1 MMSNCMVVGIFCH
14 LFFLL
19 LYFPLPSV
27 PFHPTLPYL
36 IQGVAALMMILF
48 KLKALRKQNLFG
60 QTETGR
66 WRSLLWISF
75 NAFYL
80 LRVLSFLN
88 PVNVGPWE
96 FFKTEIFYFWYSLNI
111 LGWPEVSYY
120 NQILLVW
127 DPKMTFHFIR
137 GNLVVK
143 FLSPHET
150 ELTG

>member
-1 MMSNCMVVGIFCH
+1 MIMSNCMVVGIFCH

-48 KLKALRKQNLFG
+48 KLEALRKQNLFG
-60 QTETGR
+60 QTETGC

-88 PVNVGPWE
+88 SVNVSPWE
-96 FFKTEIFYFWYSLNI
+96 FFKTEFFISDIALIFWGDQKCHI
-111 LGWPEVSYY
+111 ITKYY
-120 NQILLVW
+120 LSGT
-127 DPKMTFHFIR
+127 PKW
-137 GNLVVK
+137 
-143 FLSPHET
+143 LST
-150 ELTG
+150 S